1 MSEKVAATVDAALAQ
16 LDRAAA
22 EASVHDDPLQ
32 LPFTALAAFLRA
44 QRQLYADA
52 GVSLARHIETA
63 RQPVRDD
70 ELRHAVITGI
80 GAYANEAVD
89 AINWR
94 SMLWLMVAGLV
105 LIGLGFVGGAW
116 WQHDMASAEITAA
129 RNTVVQAHDG
139 FPAGLRAQDVAAWQN
154 LIRMNPRV
162 EEAMRSCQSLPQS
175 KGGSACA
182 LPVWTLPPPPP
193 SETPAT
199 R

>member
-1 MSEKVAATVDAALAQ
+1 MSDEVAATVDAALAQ

-22 EASVHDDPLQ
+22 EAAVHDDPLQ

-52 GVSLARHIETA
+52 DVSLARHIETA

-70 ELRHAVITGI
+70 ELRRAVIKGI
-80 GAYANEAVD
+80 GGYASQTVD

-94 SMLWLMVAGLV
+94 STLWLTLGGLV
-105 LIGLGFVGGAW
+105 LAGVGFVAGAW
-116 WQHDMASAEITAA
+116 WQHDIASTELAA
-129 RNTVVQAHDG
+129 AQSVIVKAHDG
-139 FPAGLRAQDVAAWQN
+139 FPGGMRAEDVALWQD
-154 LIRMNPRV
+154 LIRMNPNA
-162 EEAMRSCQSLPQS
+162 EAVLRSCRPVPQP
-175 KGGSACA
+175 KGSACA
-182 LPVWTLPPPPP
+182 LTVWTMLPPPP

>member
-1 MSEKVAATVDAALAQ
+1 MNDEVAATVDAALAQ
-16 LDRAAA
+16 LDRAAS

-70 ELRHAVITGI
+70 ELRRAVIKGI
-80 GAYANEAVD
+80 GAYASQTVD

-94 SMLWLMVAGLV
+94 STLWLTLGGLV
-105 LIGLGFVGGAW
+105 LAGMGFAAGAW
-116 WQHDMASAEITAA
+116 WQHDIASAEISAA
-129 RNTVVQAHDG
+129 QNVIVKAHDG
-139 FPAGLRAQDVAAWQN
+139 FPAGMRAEDVALWQD
-154 LIRMNPRV
+154 LIRMNPNA
-162 EEAMRSCQSLPQS
+162 EAVLRSCRPVPQP
-175 KGGSACA
+175 KGSACA
-182 LPVWTLPPPPP
+182 LTVWTMLPPPP

>member
-1 MSEKVAATVDAALAQ
+1 MSEEFAATVDAALAQ

-32 LPFTALAAFLRA
+32 RPFIALAAFLRA

-80 GAYANEAVD
+80 GAYATQAVN
-89 AINWR
+89 AMNWR
-94 SMLWLMVAGLV
+94 STLWLTIGGLV
-105 LIGLGFVGGAW
+105 LAGVGFAAGAR
-116 WQHDMASAEITAA
+116 WQRDIVSAELTAA
-129 RNTVVQAHDG
+129 QNTIVEAHDG
-139 FPAGLRAQDVAAWQN
+139 FPAGRAQDVALWQE
-154 LIRMNPRV
+154 LIRMNPHA
-162 EEAMRSCQSLPQS
+162 EAALRSCLPVPQP

-182 LPVWTLPPPPP
+182 LTVWTMLPAPAA
-193 SETPAT
+193 ETPAT
-199 R
+199 H